1 MALRPL
7 SFEQGVYVFEAHGK
21 RVIRLVVAISCTV
34 AVAWAVACPALAA
47 GSGYGGSP
55 PPVNTPIGF
64 RAIIV
69 VRTMGRDGGSV
80 NGEEPTGPVEVLVPK
95 HAYRKR
101 FQVAITKGS
110 AATVRKDLA
119 KSIAKYRVVA
129 DLGIDIKSGA
139 SSIKTSKALTV
150 IFTDLAITHSCIVA
164 VYDSRTGKFTK
175 VRATVARGKVTI
187 RINRGESI
195 AILAPPGT

>member
-1 MALRPL
+1 MRPL
-7 SFEQGVYVFEAHGK
+7 SFEQGVYVLEAHGK
-21 RVIRLVVAISCTV
+21 RAIRLVVAISCTV
-34 AVAWAVACPALAA
+34 AVAWAAACPALAA

-55 PPVNTPIGF
+55 PPVNTPTGF

-69 VRTMGRDGGSV
+69 VRTMGKNGGSV
-80 NGEEPTGPVEVLVPK
+80 NGEEPAGPVEVVVPK
-95 HAYRKR
+95 RAYKKR

-119 KSIAKYRVVA
+119 RSIAKYRVIA
-129 DLGIDIKSGA
+129 DFGIEIKSGA
-139 SSIKTSKALTV
+139 SSITTSKALTV
-150 IFTDLAITHSCIVA
+150 IFTDLAITRGCIVA

-175 VRATVARGKVTI
+175 VRATVRRGKATI
-187 RINRGESI
+187 RIKRGESI